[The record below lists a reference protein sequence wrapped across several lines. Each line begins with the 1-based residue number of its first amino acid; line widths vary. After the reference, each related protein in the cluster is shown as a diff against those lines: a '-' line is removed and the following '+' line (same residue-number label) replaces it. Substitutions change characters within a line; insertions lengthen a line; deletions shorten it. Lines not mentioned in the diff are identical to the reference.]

1 MIYLH
6 TMVDLPRVFLTS
18 EEQRKVYE
26 VRIYETLGLVICLV
40 HYRTLAEFEVKA
52 PKVSQFSTINALGER
67 QWLPRDLIWRI
78 KFLSKSA
85 TDLC

>member
-52 PKVSQFSTINALGER
+52 PKY
-67 QWLPRDLIWRI
+67 
-78 KFLSKSA
+78 KM
-85 TDLC
+85 

>member
-6 TMVDLPRVFLTS
+6 TMVDLPRVFLAS

-26 VRIYETLGLVICLV
+26 VRIYETLGLFICLV

-52 PKVSQFSTINALGER
+52 PKDKMWCSPNFPQ
-67 QWLPRDLIWRI
+67 
-78 KFLSKSA
+78 
-85 TDLC
+85 

>member
-1 MIYLH
+1 
-6 TMVDLPRVFLTS
+6 MVDLPRVFLTS

-52 PKVSQFSTINALGER
+52 PKDYKCSRGEAMAAERSDMEDQVSV
-67 QWLPRDLIWRI
+67 
-78 KFLSKSA
+78 
-85 TDLC
+85 